1 MRVVVSWLL
10 VILIVFAIGWMANA
24 SFARLQ
30 QKKERAISLSTFPKL
45 NLLSLDSLGFRLESL
60 PLEPVVLIHFNS
72 GCDHCQY
79 EAAAIKA
86 SINKF
91 KGAQLVFFS
100 TEPITVIRQFSE
112 QHGLSEYVNIHLT
125 KINAAD
131 VTATLG
137 TLAVPHL
144 FIYGADRKL
153 LKEFRGE
160 TKPEAILKYLQ

>member
-45 NLLSLDSLGFRLESL
+45 SLLSLDSLGFRLESL

-86 SINKF
+86 SMNKF
-91 KGAQLVFFS
+91 NSAQLVFFS

-112 QHGLSEYVNIHLT
+112 QYGLTGYFNIHFT

-160 TKPEAILKYLQ
+160 TKPEAILKHLH

>member
-1 MRVVVSWLL
+1 MRIVVSWLL

-30 QKKERAISLSTFPKL
+30 KKRARTTSLSTFPAL
-45 NLLSLDSLGFRLESL
+45 NFLSLDSLGFDLDSL

-91 KGAQLVFFS
+91 NSAQLVFFS

-112 QHGLSEYVNIHLT
+112 QYGLTVYSNIHFT
-125 KINAAD
+125 KINTAD

-153 LKEFRGE
+153 VKEFRGE